1 MRRKNTFIS
10 MQKNIRASMEELPP
24 YESPIHKE
32 IYGTGGPDAVQN
44 EEKVTN
50 MYINSSDLLTT
61 IKNEIQ
67 NAVSTN
73 LLKESQSQMLIDAI
87 ERITESDEYK
97 NNEENQVALE
107 SFINKIFLSS
117 AIDAEIVASSLNKLK
132 NLVSN
137 ISKIKEMVKEYTKA
151 IIDKQHNTVQTG
163 VDELTDVGGKVNF
176 SNALYSINH
185 YQIDKYFNVI
195 FKHNREILDNAK
207 NGYITTVLFNSVGL
221 NGGLNIGYTSL
232 SYTPT
237 FTMTHLFPKY
247 NKVDI
252 SVDESKTEIN
262 LAESPSNFSWFSFD
276 KNLYAIIDFLES
288 SGDVLIEN
296 FQTII
301 NDTDIIKKD
310 LGLKIMNDNATP
322 YGEEN
327 NETDYSVKNA
337 PMMIEV
343 VEQVKQNQIMTINTI
358 VDSIKM
364 LLLELSKKIEIDN
377 TSRIDELGI

>member
-10 MQKNIRASMEELPP
+10 MQKNMRASMEELPP

-32 IYGTGGPDAVQN
+32 IYGTGGPDAVRN
-44 EEKVTN
+44 EEKMTN
-50 MYINSSDLLTT
+50 MYINSDVLLDT
-61 IKNEIQ
+61 IKSEIQ

-87 ERITESDEYK
+87 ERITESEEYK

-107 SFINKIFLSS
+107 SFVNKIFLSP
-117 AIDAEIVASSLNKLK
+117 AIDSEIVASSLNRLK

-137 ISKIKEMVKEYTKA
+137 ISNIKDMVKEYTKA
-151 IIDKQHNTVQTG
+151 IIDKKHNTVQTG
-163 VDELTDVGGKVNF
+163 VNELTDVATTVKC
-176 SNALYSINH
+176 SNVLYVINH

-207 NGYITTVLFNSVGL
+207 TGYITTVLFNSVGL
-221 NGGLNIGYTSL
+221 NAGLNIGYTTLSL
-232 SYTPT
+232 IPT
-237 FTMTHLFPKY
+237 FTMTHMFPKY
-247 NKVDI
+247 NELNID
-252 SVDESKTEIN
+252 VDESKTEIN
-262 LAESPSNFSWFSFD
+262 ITESPRNNSWFSFD

-288 SGDVLIEN
+288 NGDVLIEN

-301 NDTDIIKKD
+301 NDTDLIKKD
-310 LGLKIMNDNATP
+310 LGLKIMNSEDTP

-327 NETDYSVKNA
+327 KETDYSIKNA

-343 VEQVKQNQIMTINTI
+343 VEQVRQNQIMTINTI

-364 LLLELSKKIEIDN
+364 LLLGLSKKIEIEN

>member
-1 MRRKNTFIS
+1 
-10 MQKNIRASMEELPP
+10 MEELPP

-32 IYGTGGPDAVQN
+32 VYGTGGPDAVRN
-44 EEKVTN
+44 EEKMTN
-50 MYINSSDLLTT
+50 MYINSDILLDT
-61 IKNEIQ
+61 IKSEIQ

-87 ERITESDEYK
+87 ERITESEEYK

-107 SFINKIFLSS
+107 SFVNKIFLSP
-117 AIDAEIVASSLNKLK
+117 AIDSEIVASSLNRLK

-137 ISKIKEMVKEYTKA
+137 ISNIKDMVKEYTKA
-151 IIDKQHNTVQTG
+151 IIDKKHNTVQTG
-163 VDELTDVGGKVNF
+163 VNELTDVATTVKC
-176 SNALYSINH
+176 SNVLYVINH

-207 NGYITTVLFNSVGL
+207 TGYITTVLFNSVGL
-221 NGGLNIGYTSL
+221 NAGLNIGYTTLSL
-232 SYTPT
+232 IPT
-237 FTMTHLFPKY
+237 FTMTHMFPKY
-247 NKVDI
+247 NELNID
-252 SVDESKTEIN
+252 VDESKTEIN
-262 LAESPSNFSWFSFD
+262 ITESPRNNSWFSFD

-288 SGDVLIEN
+288 NGDVLIEN

-301 NDTDIIKKD
+301 NDTDLIKKD
-310 LGLKIMNDNATP
+310 LGLKIMNSEDTP

-327 NETDYSVKNA
+327 KETDYSIKNA

-343 VEQVKQNQIMTINTI
+343 VEQVRQNQIMTINTI

-364 LLLELSKKIEIDN
+364 LLLGLSKKIEIEN